1 MKLIQ
6 IYQCLCDETRLRI
19 LNLLLVTPL
28 CVSHLQKVLQMNQ
41 VKMSKHLTYM
51 RARGMVESTR
61 CENRKLYSLC
71 KQTSDELERN
81 MKCLQ
86 DCSREYPIFKTD
98 LKKLEEILNEVS
110 EVKEKII
117 PQPGSNLEF

>member
-6 IYQCLCDETRLRI
+6 IYECLCDETRLRI

-28 CVSHLQKVLQMNQ
+28 CVSHLQRVLQMTQ

-51 RARGMVESTR
+51 KERGMVEATR
-61 CENRKLYSLC
+61 CENRKLYSLS
-71 KQTSDELERN
+71 KEASAELESN

-86 DCSREYPIFKTD
+86 DCSKEYPVFKKD
-98 LKKLEEILNEVS
+98 LKKLEGILS
-110 EVKEKII
+110 EVTELKEKIKLK
-117 PQPGSNLEF
+117 S